1 MEVVVYP
8 VGSYMNQE
16 SLVDQVVDFLGAE
29 YRPTHVLLDGEDYTH
44 ADTVLEE
51 FQDIAFYWNR
61 ERPINRVPS
70 HVLALMEDLDCHHLV
85 WLSRKA
91 IEEEDILFTWILAHE
106 LRHIYQARQSL
117 SLRFLRR
124 EAQNIRCQPKYLGL
138 PSGPMNPAELDSDI
152 FAMRACEALF
162 GMSKL
167 AEFTARRRLPR
178 CPFITYP
185 GYLRDLEQSIP
196 IAHRLAQTL
205 VP

>member
-1 MEVVVYP
+1 MEVVAYP
-8 VGSYMNQE
+8 VGSYMNRA
-16 SLVDQVVDFLGAE
+16 SLVNRVVDSLEAE

-70 HVLALMEDLDCHHLV
+70 HVLALMENPDCHHLV

-91 IEEEDILFTWILAHE
+91 IEEEEDILFTWILVHE
-106 LRHIYQARQSL
+106 LRHIYQAKQNL
-117 SLRFLRR
+117 SLQVLRR
-124 EAQNIRCQPKYLGL
+124 EAQNLRCHPKYRGL

-162 GMSKL
+162 GMSKVD
-167 AEFTARRRLPR
+167 EFIARRRLPR
-178 CPFITYP
+178 CPFVAYP
-185 GYLRDLEQSIP
+185 AYLRDLELLWNKVSQ
-196 IAHRLAQTL
+196 
-205 VP
+205 